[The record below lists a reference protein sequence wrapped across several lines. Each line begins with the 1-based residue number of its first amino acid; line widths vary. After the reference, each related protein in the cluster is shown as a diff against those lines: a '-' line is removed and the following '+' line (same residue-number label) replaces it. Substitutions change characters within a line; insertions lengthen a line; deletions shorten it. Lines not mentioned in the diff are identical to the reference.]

1 MKTQIKNFGKVGV
14 CFFLMSGMIHAQTT
28 KKDSLNEKKIEEV
41 VVLGYKTQRKGNTSE
56 SYSLIKKED
65 LKAVTTPNV
74 ANMIQGRAAGVQVIQ
89 SSGAPGSGASI
100 IIRGATSISGARNPI
115 WVVDGVIFNGS
126 PNLDPNQIESISV
139 LKDAASTALY
149 GSRGASGVVQVTT
162 KSGKKGTN
170 QLSVTANTTYSVFNT
185 GKFKLMNGQ
194 QMYDFWSN
202 EMKYSDV
209 DFTSVLR
216 NRNFDWLNAGTQSG
230 LIQNYT
236 VEFSGGTDK
245 SKTYISGNYYKE
257 EGSVIGNKMDRIAF
271 RLNHEYEVNNK
282 LILKPKV
289 SMTYNTNYNQQ
300 HSLYQMYLNM
310 PWDSPYLADGKIG
323 RPRLDYPTSGS
334 DKWWGRDMSNYY
346 YDLQRDYSK
355 GSNFN
360 VSVNGDFDYKILK
373 NLVFSSVNNFTLY
386 YDDSMSYSD
395 PLSIGGSANG
405 GAIYKY
411 TTKRLSR
418 YFNQMLKYNK
428 TFGEHSIDALAAYE
442 FQDSKNES
450 VNASVSHI
458 VGGKEVLDAGASTMQ
473 KPTGGGNSYMFQ
485 GFLFN
490 TNYSYAGKYLAQFSI
505 RRDGASIY
513 GADVRYG
520 TFWSASAAWN
530 MHKESFLQRDW
541 LTELKL
547 RASYGLVGNQPGS
560 VYYGWQDLYYTTIP
574 GTSLGYTYDGFP
586 GAVLTQVENKKY
598 SWEIVKTTNVGFDF
612 RIFNRLGITADFYI
626 KDNNDMSY
634 RYTYPVLAGQVWQYQ
649 NIGKLRNKGFEIAV
663 NYDVVKN
670 QNFKWTLDF
679 NIGLNRNKIIS
690 LKDGKPIPNGN
701 KRYIEGEDI
710 NAFYMR
716 KWSGVDSKNGDPL
729 WEVVASDGTISTTN
743 NYNAATLQKVGTAT
757 PDYFGGINSSLQYK
771 GIFLDINA
779 FFSKGGLIYN
789 GPRELFDS
797 DGAYPTYNQMYIAEQ
812 GWTRWQKPGDEAT
825 HPKAVYNNTSLS
837 NKTSSRYLEDAS
849 FIKIRSIRLGYNIP
863 RQWLEGMKIKNA
875 SIYVNAENMFTF
887 TKFSFTDPEV
897 GFGPSGTSPY
907 NEADAAHYPVPRKIT
922 LGVNLT
928 F

>member
-194 QMYDFWSN
+194 QMYDFWSD

-586 GAVLTQVENKKY
+586 GAVLTQVENK
-598 SWEIVKTTNVGFDF
+598 
-612 RIFNRLGITADFYI
+612 
-626 KDNNDMSY
+626 
-634 RYTYPVLAGQVWQYQ
+634 
-649 NIGKLRNKGFEIAV
+649 NILGKLLK
-663 NYDVVKN
+663 
-670 QNFKWTLDF
+670 QPMLD
-679 NIGLNRNKIIS
+679 
-690 LKDGKPIPNGN
+690 
-701 KRYIEGEDI
+701 
-710 NAFYMR
+710 
-716 KWSGVDSKNGDPL
+716 
-729 WEVVASDGTISTTN
+729 
-743 NYNAATLQKVGTAT
+743 
-757 PDYFGGINSSLQYK
+757 
-771 GIFLDINA
+771 
-779 FFSKGGLIYN
+779 LIL
-789 GPRELFDS
+789 E
-797 DGAYPTYNQMYIAEQ
+797 
-812 GWTRWQKPGDEAT
+812 
-825 HPKAVYNNTSLS
+825 
-837 NKTSSRYLEDAS
+837 YLT
-849 FIKIRSIRLGYNIP
+849 G
-863 RQWLEGMKIKNA
+863 
-875 SIYVNAENMFTF
+875 
-887 TKFSFTDPEV
+887 
-897 GFGPSGTSPY
+897 
-907 NEADAAHYPVPRKIT
+907 
-922 LGVNLT
+922 
-928 F
+928 